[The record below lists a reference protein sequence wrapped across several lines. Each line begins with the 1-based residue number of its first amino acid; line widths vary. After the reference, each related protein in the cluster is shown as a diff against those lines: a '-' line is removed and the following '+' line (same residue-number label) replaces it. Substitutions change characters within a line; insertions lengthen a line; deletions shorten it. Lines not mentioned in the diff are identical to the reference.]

1 MKPMKSMGTLET
13 RLAPLAERVGSNW
26 FLTAL
31 RDSFAAI
38 MPLLIIGSMFTLVA
52 NFPIPAWTDFLAA
65 TTVGPYTLKALI
77 SIPASCSV
85 SMMALFIAFTVGY
98 SCADHLGVTDR
109 LSAGIVSLT
118 SWLILMPLF
127 TTYTPEDATEAFE
140 VPSIP
145 LDWVGARG
153 VFVALVAGFLTV
165 RLFAWVIERNWT
177 IKMPAG
183 VPPTVSRAF
192 SALIPMAVTFVAVWV
207 VRALFVF
214 TPWDDAFTFIYTFL
228 QIPLQQLGGTVWAQ
242 ALVYLF
248 AHMLWFFGIHGTN
261 ITDSVYRP
269 ILTSLSVENQQAV
282 AAGIALPNVI
292 NAQFQDLFATYGGAG
307 STLSLIIAALLVCRS
322 ERVKKLSRLSLA
334 PAIFEINEPV
344 IFGLPIVM
352 NPVLF
357 IPFLL
362 VPTINIL
369 TTYVVM
375 AAGIVPICNGVLLP
389 WTTPPIISGFLVSGW
404 QGAVW
409 QTILIALGTLIY
421 LPFMRVLDRQ
431 YLEEEAKATPE
442 GAASDLDAV
451 NLDEVT
457 L

>member
-1 MKPMKSMGTLET
+1 MSLMGRFEE
-13 RLAPLAERVGSNW
+13 RLAPLAKRVGGNW
-26 FLTAL
+26 FLNAL

-52 NFPIPAWTDFLAA
+52 NFPIAAWTDFLTA

-98 SCADHLGVTDR
+98 SCAEHMGVKDR

-127 TTYTPEDATEAFE
+127 TEYTPEGSTEVVEIA
-140 VPSIP
+140 SIP
-145 LDWVGARG
+145 FGWVGARG
-153 VFVALVAGFLTV
+153 VFVALLTGFLVV

-177 IKMPAG
+177 IKMPEG

-192 SALIPMAVTFVAVWV
+192 SALIPMAVAFTAVWL
-207 VRALFVF
+207 VRVLFTL

-228 QIPLQQLGGTVWAQ
+228 QAPLQQLGGTVLAQ
-242 ALVYLF
+242 TLVYLF
-248 AHMLWFFGIHGTN
+248 AHVLWFFGIHGTN

-269 ILTSLSVENQQAV
+269 ILTALSVENQGAL
-282 AAGIALPNVI
+282 AAGLPLPNII

-307 STLSLIIAALLVCRS
+307 STLSLLIAALLVCRS
-322 ERVKKLSRLSLA
+322 ERIKKLSKLSIA
-334 PAIFEINEPV
+334 PAIFQINEPI

-352 NPVLF
+352 NPILL

-362 VPTINIL
+362 VPTVNIL
-369 TTYVVM
+369 TTYAVM
-375 AAGIVPICNGVLLP
+375 AAGLVPICNGVLLS

-409 QTILIALGTLIY
+409 QAVLVAVGALIY

-431 YLEEEAKATPE
+431 YLDEEEI
-442 GAASDLDAV
+442 AAADRGSGIDAV
-451 NLDEVT
+451 NLDEIA